1 MSWFFLALLAPII
14 WSIGNHIDSYL
25 VRIFTKDESASDAHS
40 VGSLII
46 ISCIVGITVLPIAII
61 INPDIFLVSLT
72 SKILL
77 MLTGIIEGFAILAYL
92 YAIYED
98 DIASVTAWFNSIPFI
113 SLILG
118 FIILG
123 EVITGSQLIGFFIT
137 LTGLVILSVRKT
149 EIGFIFKKRV
159 MGLMLSSSLGY
170 SIMTILFKVS
180 TPVESFW
187 ISAFWQYVGL
197 SVLGIFFFI
206 GVPRYQQ
213 SFIKLFKARG
223 VTFYGINAIN
233 EFLFMSGT
241 MIANYAALLAPI
253 ALVSLLGSFQP
264 LIVLGMGIVIG
275 VITGKKPKSLSQQ
288 EKYTQ
293 LLGIVLSIAGLLFI
307 L

>member
-1 MSWFFLALLAPII
+1 MSWFLLALLAPVI
-14 WSIGNHIDSYL
+14 WALGNHIDAYL
-25 VRIFTKDESASDAHS
+25 VRTFTKDETAHDAHH

-46 ISCIVGITVLPIAII
+46 ISCLVGITILPIAVI
-61 INPDIFLVSLT
+61 INPDIFLVPLV

-77 MLTGIIEGFAILAYL
+77 MVAGIIEGLAILAYL

-137 LTGLVILSVRKT
+137 LAGLVILSVRKT
-149 EIGFIFKKRV
+149 ELGFIFKKRI
-159 MGLMLSSSLGY
+159 MGLMLLSSLGY
-170 SIMTILFKVS
+170 SVMTILFKVS
-180 TPVESFW
+180 TPIESFW
-187 ISAFWQYVGL
+187 VSAFWQYVGL
-197 SVLGIFFFI
+197 SILGIIFLVAI
-206 GVPRYQQ
+206 PRYRK
-213 SFIKLFKARG
+213 SFIQIFKARG
-223 VTFYGINAIN
+223 ATFYGINALN
-233 EFLFMSGT
+233 EFLFIGGT

-264 LIVLGMGIVIG
+264 LIVLGMGIIIG
-275 VITGKKPKSLSQQ
+275 VITGKKLESLPQR
-288 EKYTQ
+288 EKYTR
-293 LLGIVLSIAGLLFI
+293 LLGIILSIAGLLFI